1 MFLKKLAS
9 ILSGPEESNDIVSPK
24 LNRSRSLR
32 KVTGNAKSTVGSQFS
47 KQLQE
52 LRDKIDLTS
61 PHYVRCLKPNDDL
74 VPDSFDPVIV
84 ADQLRCAG
92 VIEAVRVSRIGYPQ
106 RYTHPMFVTRYRIL
120 GLKELKKGA
129 RSSHRIK
136 PVQVLV
142 NTIAEKIVAMDSLGA
157 SDKLNKS
164 KDKSSKCDTVDLVS
178 VGMQLGKTKV
188 FLRRKA
194 YETLERIRNRELKS
208 AAMKLQT
215 AGRRFIAQ
223 QSYRKSQLALLTLQN
238 LTRRIIATNFVQIV
252 RRNYNATLIQ
262 KVHRK
267 WVAQKI
273 YVVTLYICSWLQKS
287 QRGNVG
293 RVRFESLNKERKSII
308 LQNIWRSYYLKKL
321 HHLKKKSSLTLQCA
335 IRCYFAKIVIKG
347 LRVGA
352 KDLQATV
359 GERDN
364 LRDEVKILQKK
375 LGEALTKLSAT
386 EAAAQN
392 SISLEKHANVNKELI
407 KLRDELNSLQDS
419 QKEETDKVN
428 ETVAISEKKKEE
440 FNILQTRADKLENK
454 VNTLTSLLKASEDDA
469 SVTEVEIKKLKDMLA
484 SVEQAN
490 INLEKEKESDA
501 VERKHLLKQS
511 EDLKDE
517 LEQSVLDL
525 NTAIDSSNEVVTQTQ
540 HNIDNVTSS
549 EFSEMRNVNEQLQDD
564 IGLINDEL
572 SDVKTE
578 LEISRQK
585 TKEIS
590 IEAEAFKNENN
601 RLSTELEE
609 KKHINANG
617 SNNGKDE
624 VTLLQ
629 DELVA
634 KKEELEYLGEGISN
648 LSKENKLIKS
658 ENKRLTKIISDNK
671 KTDNKMPD
679 SIGNNKSH
687 RAFDIASSSDSSGS
701 EDMPSPVDSFCSN
714 IEKEKSSLSGMQ
726 VTMLFDD
733 KKQIDQENDINQRME
748 PKLLQNEIQRLKKEL
763 MDTKE
768 MTAEEILTLQDE
780 VQCLNNELNISKT
793 AKKSPSFDGPN
804 NQQSEQIGQLI
815 NSVMEKDNEIRGL
828 RQEIAMLKDQLDA
841 TYSQSSQSKSTT
853 PLYIGG
859 DDNRSAV
866 GRLFSSS
873 HRSTNGNSS
882 EYHDVPDKHEFESL
896 KRINDMLRKEV
907 EDARIERDGYQMK
920 LHEEKERA
928 GKELEAFAVALQ
940 GVDELRIAAENM
952 SRELTKMK
960 EEQHMDKQVTETRK
974 TMDEY
979 ARDDFKITEVLKRM
993 EVANRKIDATALRTE
1008 DMNVWSKVTS
1018 GFQSFRGE
1026 SGTSKE
1032 TDKPPKKSR
1041 SRRRSN
1047 KRHQQSDDSVSL
1059 FSSFF

>member
-142 NTIAEKIVAMDSLGA
+142 NTIAEKIVAMDSLSA

-223 QSYRKSQLALLTLQN
+223 QSYKKSQLALLTLQN

-335 IRCYFAKIVIKG
+335 IRCYFAKTVIKG

-375 LGEALTKLSAT
+375 LSEALTKLSAT

-407 KLRDELNSLQDS
+407 KLRNELNSLQDS
-419 QKEETDKVN
+419 
-428 ETVAISEKKKEE
+428 
-440 FNILQTRADKLENK
+440 
-454 VNTLTSLLKASEDDA
+454 LK
-469 SVTEVEIKKLKDMLA
+469 
-484 SVEQAN
+484 
-490 INLEKEKESDA
+490 
-501 VERKHLLKQS
+501 
-511 EDLKDE
+511 
-517 LEQSVLDL
+517 
-525 NTAIDSSNEVVTQTQ
+525 
-540 HNIDNVTSS
+540 
-549 EFSEMRNVNEQLQDD
+549 
-564 IGLINDEL
+564 
-572 SDVKTE
+572 
-578 LEISRQK
+578 
-585 TKEIS
+585 
-590 IEAEAFKNENN
+590 
-601 RLSTELEE
+601 
-609 KKHINANG
+609 
-617 SNNGKDE
+617 
-624 VTLLQ
+624 
-629 DELVA
+629 
-634 KKEELEYLGEGISN
+634 
-648 LSKENKLIKS
+648 
-658 ENKRLTKIISDNK
+658 
-671 KTDNKMPD
+671 
-679 SIGNNKSH
+679 
-687 RAFDIASSSDSSGS
+687 
-701 EDMPSPVDSFCSN
+701 
-714 IEKEKSSLSGMQ
+714 
-726 VTMLFDD
+726 
-733 KKQIDQENDINQRME
+733 
-748 PKLLQNEIQRLKKEL
+748 
-763 MDTKE
+763 
-768 MTAEEILTLQDE
+768 
-780 VQCLNNELNISKT
+780 
-793 AKKSPSFDGPN
+793 
-804 NQQSEQIGQLI
+804 
-815 NSVMEKDNEIRGL
+815 
-828 RQEIAMLKDQLDA
+828 
-841 TYSQSSQSKSTT
+841 
-853 PLYIGG
+853 
-859 DDNRSAV
+859 
-866 GRLFSSS
+866 
-873 HRSTNGNSS
+873 
-882 EYHDVPDKHEFESL
+882 
-896 KRINDMLRKEV
+896 
-907 EDARIERDGYQMK
+907 
-920 LHEEKERA
+920 
-928 GKELEAFAVALQ
+928 
-940 GVDELRIAAENM
+940 
-952 SRELTKMK
+952 
-960 EEQHMDKQVTETRK
+960 
-974 TMDEY
+974 
-979 ARDDFKITEVLKRM
+979 
-993 EVANRKIDATALRTE
+993 
-1008 DMNVWSKVTS
+1008 
-1018 GFQSFRGE
+1018 
-1026 SGTSKE
+1026 
-1032 TDKPPKKSR
+1032 
-1041 SRRRSN
+1041 
-1047 KRHQQSDDSVSL
+1047 
-1059 FSSFF
+1059 